1 MRGAAVVPGLFPTSL
16 EACFAPIRIPQDPK
30 RAGWGLPKE
39 QKPRWDGR
47 AARELA
53 HGDAWHVAPLQKLLK
68 RRDGAGW
75 MQVGC
80 DFGESRA
87 MWGLYALLHPTTMT
101 RDHQARCPKRSR

>member
-1 MRGAAVVPGLFPTSL
+1 MLPSGFPKT
-16 EACFAPIRIPQDPK
+16 PK
-30 RAGWGLPKE
+30 RAGWGLPNE

-53 HGDAWHVAPLQKLLK
+53 HGDAWLVAPLLTLLK

-80 DFGESRA
+80 DFGKAEPCGVFTPCYISPR
-87 MWGLYALLHPTTMT
+87 
-101 RDHQARCPKRSR
+101 